1 MSDSFS
7 ALIHK
12 AEAELSRELGLRVDL
27 VDVSVLDS
35 PHVVLRCRVVGA
47 TAVPRSVIVKQ
58 NMATEFTQPSDS
70 GTSDRLLNEWAA
82 LRFLQE
88 TGASGRA
95 WPSLLAA
102 SRSGSFVVIEDLGNH
117 ATVEDVLYGDSE
129 DAATRSLIALG
140 ASLGTLHS
148 VARHETDAFT
158 AIQSDLGT
166 SSPLSDSTFD
176 IREMKD
182 VFTECF
188 SVLDITPHHDFWSC
202 VDSLETAIHSPGSFS
217 SVIHGDAGPQNFLWD
232 GETASMIDFEFV
244 ADGHVLLDLVSARL
258 GFPHSDQPYSV
269 PMRIVD
275 RIEASYRNAAG
286 NAAWDMSDNEAFF
299 RGITDACGHWALT
312 RWAPLWRR
320 LFRDSAPDGE
330 GSDLTATRSQA
341 FTVYRRFL
349 VTATEFGHVGPIT
362 ETVQAYCDALQKR
375 FPDLGETP
383 DYPAFV
389 SGS

>member
-1 MSDSFS
+1 MSDSF
-7 ALIHK
+7 AGLIHE
-12 AEAELSRELGLRVDL
+12 AEAELSRELGLPVEL

-47 TAVPRSVIVKQ
+47 SAVPCSVIVKQ
-58 NMATEFTQPSDS
+58 NVATEFTQPSDS

-95 WPSLLAA
+95 WPKLLAA
-102 SRSGSFVVIEDLGNH
+102 SGSGSFVVIEDLGNH
-117 ATVEDVLYGDSE
+117 ATVEDVLFGDSE
-129 DAATRSLIALG
+129 NAATRSLIALG

-148 VARHETDAFT
+148 VTRHETDALT

-176 IREMKD
+176 IREMAH
-182 VFTECF
+182 VFTDCF
-188 SVLDITPHHDFWSC
+188 SVLGITPHDDFWAR
-202 VDSLETAIHSPGSFS
+202 VDSLETAIHSPGPFS
-217 SVIHGDAGPQNFLWD
+217 SVIHADAGPQNFLWD

-244 ADGHVLLDLVSARL
+244 AVGHGLLDLVSARL

-269 PMRIVD
+269 PKGIVD
-275 RIEASYRNAAG
+275 RIESAYRNAA
-286 NAAWDMSDNEAFF
+286 SDTNDDAAFF
-299 RGITDACGHWALT
+299 RGITGACAHWALT

-320 LFRDSAPDGE
+320 LFRDTAPDGS
-330 GSDLTATRSQA
+330 GSDMIATRSQA
-341 FTVYRRFL
+341 FTVCRRFL

-375 FPDLGETP
+375 FPNLGETP